1 MSSTSRAVI
10 PPGPSRW
17 LPSSSAARDS
27 IHSDALSVQADPSQP
42 RPTGA
47 PAARNSRTGA
57 KPPPP
62 MSMLELGQCATPTP
76 AAPSLVTSAG
86 DG

>member
-10 PPGPSRW
+10 PVGPLRCR
-17 LPSSSAARDS
+17 PSSNAARAS
-27 IHSDALSVQADPSQP
+27 IHSEALSVDADPSQP
-42 RPTGA
+42 RPTGT

-62 MSMLELGQCATPTP
+62 ISMFELGQCATPTP
-76 AAPSLVTSAG
+76 AAPSRVTSAWFG
-86 DG
+86 